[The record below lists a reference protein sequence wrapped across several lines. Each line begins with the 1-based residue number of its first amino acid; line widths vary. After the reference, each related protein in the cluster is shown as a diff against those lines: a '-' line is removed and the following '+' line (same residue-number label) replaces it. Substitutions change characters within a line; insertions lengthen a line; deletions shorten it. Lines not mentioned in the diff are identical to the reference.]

1 MVINMIIATITEV
14 RNKLG
19 KYLNMVQDG
28 QEILITKKGKAV
40 AKLIPVDKEK
50 RKEQYYIELS
60 DASKDKDFI
69 KRTLSAQRDLE

>member
-1 MVINMIIATITEV
+1 MIIATITEV

>member
-1 MVINMIIATITEV
+1 MIIATITEV

-28 QEILITKKGKAV
+28 QEIIITKKGKAV